1 MYRFTV
7 MLWLFTSIVWGQ
19 QNEITVTGKVTDG
32 LAPIGDVNITISN
45 SDEGTKTDVNGFY
58 SLKVNEG
65 TLIRYSHIGFETVE
79 ILAEDIS
86 RTLNI
91 VMVPEVNELDNVTV
105 TKTLPRKTQKELF
118 QEYNTN
124 PNLIKTMFGILDKDV
139 VGYSMRTVDEKE
151 IKIVYPD
158 LSFLINNRFAGV
170 ASRCNPATGLL
181 ETTMRKVTSLGN
193 AGGGGSIYEVDGTI
207 FDSLPCAMV
216 DISNIKRIAVIPS
229 FSGLTKYGTMAK
241 AGIVI
246 INTKTGN
253 FSPGANGIENYDQA
267 KLRNNIYSNDAL
279 AFDTSSN
286 EPEYLR
292 QFRSSVTE
300 EEAKKIYREQSAQYG
315 KSYHFVLDAYQ
326 YFSKELGNG
335 VFADGIIEEHK
346 ELFASDPMALKS
358 LAYLYQE
365 EGSFKKAN
373 ELYKELFILRAN
385 YGQSYM
391 DLANSYREI
400 GEYKRAAT
408 MYARYGYLL
417 KEGFLRAE
425 DDQNIIMEREL
436 NNLIAFKGKDLLSK
450 RELKNLVLDDEFKG
464 TRLVFEWNDSEAEFE
479 LQFVNP
485 EGNYFKSE
493 HSLFADAESF
503 KNKKIS
509 GFSSEEYLIDESIKG
524 VWKVNAKY
532 FGNKSLTPTYLKATI
547 YHNYGSA
554 SQRKETKVFKLSLK
568 NVSQQLFTVSNVLS
582 IVSN

>member
-1 MYRFTV
+1 M
-7 MLWLFTSIVWGQ
+7 
-19 QNEITVTGKVTDG
+19 
-32 LAPIGDVNITISN
+32 APIEDVNISVSN
-45 SDEGTKTDVNGFY
+45 SKNGTKTDANGYY
-58 SLKVNEG
+58 SIVVNEG

-91 VMVPEVNELDNVTV
+91 VMVLEVNELDNVTV

-124 PNLIKTMFGILDKDV
+124 PNLIKTMFGILDKENIATTLYVLDEENFPPGALDLIDLV
-139 VGYSMRTVDEKE
+139 NGNLPGARGYK
-151 IKIVYPD
+151 PD
-158 LSFLINNRFAGV
+158 IDRQSWFV
-170 ASRCNPATGLL
+170 
-181 ETTMRKVTSLGN
+181 TMRGN
-193 AGGGGSIYEVDGTI
+193 QSINFATPSIYEIDGLI
-207 FDSLPCAMV
+207 FEEFPYWL
-216 DISNIKRIAVIPS
+216 DISNIKRIAASPS
-229 FSGLTKYGTMAK
+229 LSGNVKYGGMANT
-241 AGIVI
+241 GIVI
-246 INTKTGN
+246 INTKSGN

-279 AFDTSSN
+279 AFDISSN

-292 QFRSSVTE
+292 QLRNSATE
-300 EEAKKIYREQSAQYG
+300 EEAQKIYRKRSAQYG
-315 KSYHFVLDAYQ
+315 KSFHFVLDAYQ
-326 YFSKELGNG
+326 YFSKELGNDK
-335 VFADGIIEEHK
+335 FAYGIIEEHK
-346 ELFASDPMALKS
+346 ELFASDPMALKA

-400 GEYKRAAT
+400 GEDKRAAA

-417 KEGFLRAE
+417 QEGFLRAE

-436 NNLIAFKGKDLLSK
+436 NNLIALKGKDLLSK
-450 RELKNLVLDDEFKG
+450 RELKNLVLDDEFNG

-493 HSLFADAESF
+493 HSLFADAEGV

-509 GFSSEEYLIDESIKG
+509 GFSSEEYLIDDSIKG
-524 VWKVNAKY
+524 LWQVNTKY

-554 SQRKETKVFKLSLK
+554 SQRKETKVFKLSLR
-568 NVSQQLFTVSNVLS
+568 NVNQQLFTVSNMSTV
-582 IVSN
+582 VGN